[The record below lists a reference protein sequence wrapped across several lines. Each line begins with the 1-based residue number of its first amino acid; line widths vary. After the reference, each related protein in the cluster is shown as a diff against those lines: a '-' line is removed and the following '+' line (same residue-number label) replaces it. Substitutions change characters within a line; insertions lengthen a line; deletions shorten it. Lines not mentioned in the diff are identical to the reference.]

1 MSILGVVGRGTS
13 KTEMIFSRV
22 HKGELRYVAG
32 VDICISLSRRQLA
45 EEMSFMTDY
54 RVQAGEAQE
63 DQVTAMIEKYTAPV
77 PSSIYLGLA
86 LVSIAAS
93 VTLQLTQKEKA
104 NSALFVGQWV
114 APFLLLGVCNKVVK
128 QHG

>member
-1 MSILGVVGRGTS
+1 
-13 KTEMIFSRV
+13 
-22 HKGELRYVAG
+22 
-32 VDICISLSRRQLA
+32 
-45 EEMSFMTDY
+45 MTDY

-114 APFLLLGVCNKVVK
+114 APFLLLGIYNKMVK
-128 QHG
+128 QHGSDAKAQ